1 MWNLFFFITLNTCAK
16 KENFFLENPK
26 ILSKK
31 WIFIWELSKFD
42 PSKKFFSADMNEL
55 EHTKNVVK
63 MSKFWDDPPPTCEN
77 LQYSVA
83 KATLHSQMSVRLSV
97 S

>member
-1 MWNLFFFITLNTCAK
+1 
-16 KENFFLENPK
+16 
-26 ILSKK
+26 
-31 WIFIWELSKFD
+31 
-42 PSKKFFSADMNEL
+42 MNEL